1 MPAASP
7 LGNSQPPAP
16 TFTSRVSFVDI
27 DSAAGLICDFLT
39 ALEAQGGAR
48 HPFMSY
54 AQARAEKQLQL
65 WGVSR

>member
-16 TFTSRVSFVDI
+16 KFASRVSFVDI

-39 ALEAQGGAR
+39 ALEAQGGAS
-48 HPFMSY
+48 HPFMTY
-54 AQARAEKQLQL
+54 AKARAEKQLKV
-65 WGVSR
+65 WGVTR